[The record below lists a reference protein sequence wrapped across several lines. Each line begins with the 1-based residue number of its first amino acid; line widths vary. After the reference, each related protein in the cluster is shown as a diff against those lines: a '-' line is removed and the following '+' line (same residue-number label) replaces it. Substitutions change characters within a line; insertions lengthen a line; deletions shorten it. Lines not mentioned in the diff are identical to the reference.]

1 MKFWCEQPK
10 CCNQAACTWI
20 SGFCDFWSIMFF
32 ALMGFYGDGFGKS
45 EVRCCRKPDLIDAL
59 IPWRERQ
66 KRGAAE
72 LPQTGLYPLC
82 TGWCWTALPLLVF
95 SGWPLYFF
103 CRVVIWCRCAV
114 LQTGHFRFSAWKSA
128 FWKAGERLSCNRNVH
143 KTKKQQTRFAKQWQ
157 CFICG
162 AFSIPLSAFSHGQTA
177 LLLSNESSASVTLM
191 LLSLSGGQPGDL
203 RTYFSGIQV
212 TSRSRYLVILM
223 CRSFTGIAFG
233 GRRAEAWLLWV
244 FFDDMLI
251 CEMKEADGLLLL
263 WFF

>member
-66 KRGAAE
+66 ERGAAE

-95 SGWPLYFF
+95 SGWPLYYFH
-103 CRVVIWCRCAV
+103 RVVIWCRCAV

-128 FWKAGERLSCNRNVH
+128 FWKQVSDFHVTETCRRPKNSKPV
-143 KTKKQQTRFAKQWQ
+143 
-157 CFICG
+157 
-162 AFSIPLSAFSHGQTA
+162 
-177 LLLSNESSASVTLM
+177 LLSNGNALYAGLFQYLSLLFLM
-191 LLSLSGGQPGDL
+191 AKQHCCFQMRVQLLSLWC
-203 RTYFSGIQV
+203 F
-212 TSRSRYLVILM
+212 
-223 CRSFTGIAFG
+223 
-233 GRRAEAWLLWV
+233 
-244 FFDDMLI
+244 
-251 CEMKEADGLLLL
+251 
-263 WFF
+263 